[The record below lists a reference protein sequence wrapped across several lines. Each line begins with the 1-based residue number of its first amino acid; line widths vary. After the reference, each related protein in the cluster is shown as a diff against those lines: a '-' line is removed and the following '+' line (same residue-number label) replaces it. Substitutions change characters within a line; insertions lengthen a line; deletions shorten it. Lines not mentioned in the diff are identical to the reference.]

1 MTTYTVRVKNPIID
15 QEMMKIET
23 EIKEIAL
30 MEAALYSK
38 RIGVASVIDNSSNSE
53 IARFRY
59 GVEEPPQEQAYFPNE
74 EQAYE

>member
-1 MTTYTVRVKNPIID
+1 MRLRRTKLTTYTVIVKNPIID

-30 MEAALYSK
+30 MEAVLYSK
-38 RIGVASVIDNSSNSE
+38 RIGVASVVDNSSNTE

-59 GVEEPPQEQAYFPNE
+59 GVEEPPRG
-74 EQAYE
+74 

>member
-15 QEMMKIET
+15 QEMMKIDT
-23 EIKEIAL
+23 ESREIAL

-38 RIGVASVIDNSSNSE
+38 RIGVATVVDNSSNTE

-59 GVEEPPQEQAYFPNE
+59 GVEEPPRG
-74 EQAYE
+74 

>member
-38 RIGVASVIDNSSNSE
+38 RIGVASVIDNSSNTE

-59 GVEEPPQEQAYFPNE
+59 GVEEPPRA
-74 EQAYE
+74 

>member
-1 MTTYTVRVKNPIID
+1 LTTYTVRVKNPIID

-38 RIGVASVIDNSSNSE
+38 RIGVASVIDNSSNTE

-59 GVEEPPQEQAYFPNE
+59 GVEEPPRA
-74 EQAYE
+74 